1 MIKLDVDFVQRIK
14 VCGLFFLQ
22 SYKIITGTMLSLF
35 IPQNCDGQICSFQQN
50 LENKERYH
58 QISLSWNTM
67 TMISFIA
74 LYNYEL
80 KRENWSIKYLDIDND
95 KPDNALKE
103 VIVKHKK
110 LDKQMDSLNLI
121 YYNIVKVT
129 LFMNFINIGI
139 VVKILNNNYHS
150 QSTISCFVSFTLLIL
165 MKLYNSFNVA
175 YQSVKHDKMTSA
187 YMSEFVSFNV
197 LDKDYLESL
206 DVTKKD
212 KYDDDDDHDDI
223 SKPEDIIPI
232 VNNE

>member
-1 MIKLDVDFVQRIK
+1 MIKFDVDMVQRIK

-35 IPQNCDGQICSFQQN
+35 IPQNCDGQICTLQQN
-50 LENKERYH
+50 LENNERYH

-74 LYNYEL
+74 LYIYEL

-95 KPDNALKE
+95 KPDNELKQ
-103 VIVKHKK
+103 VIIKHEK
-110 LDKQMDSLNLI
+110 LDKHMDSLNLR
-121 YYNIVKVT
+121 YYNIVKVN
-129 LFMNFINIGI
+129 LFMNFVNIGI
-139 VVKILNNNYHS
+139 VIKILNNNYHS
-150 QSTISCFVSFTLLIL
+150 QSTISCFISFTLLIL

-175 YQSVKHDKMTSA
+175 YQSVKHDKMMSA

-197 LDKDYLESL
+197 LDKDYIETL
-206 DVTKKD
+206 DITKKD
-212 KYDDDDDHDDI
+212 DKDNTDDTR
-223 SKPEDIIPI
+223 PEDIIPI

>member
-1 MIKLDVDFVQRIK
+1 
-14 VCGLFFLQ
+14 
-22 SYKIITGTMLSLF
+22 
-35 IPQNCDGQICSFQQN
+35 
-50 LENKERYH
+50 
-58 QISLSWNTM
+58 
-67 TMISFIA
+67 
-74 LYNYEL
+74 
-80 KRENWSIKYLDIDND
+80 
-95 KPDNALKE
+95 
-103 VIVKHKK
+103 
-110 LDKQMDSLNLI
+110 MDSLNLI

-212 KYDDDDDHDDI
+212 KYDDDDNDDI

>member
-58 QISLSWNTM
+58 QISLGWNTM
-67 TMISFIA
+67 TMISFVA
-74 LYNYEL
+74 LYIYEL

-95 KPDNALKE
+95 KPDNALKK
-103 VIVKHKK
+103 VIVKHEK
-110 LDKQMDSLNLI
+110 LDKHMDSLNLI
-121 YYNIVKVT
+121 YYNIVKVA

-150 QSTISCFVSFTLLIL
+150 QSTISCFISFTLLIL
-165 MKLYNSFNVA
+165 MKLYNSFNV
-175 YQSVKHDKMTSA
+175 
-187 YMSEFVSFNV
+187 
-197 LDKDYLESL
+197 
-206 DVTKKD
+206 
-212 KYDDDDDHDDI
+212 
-223 SKPEDIIPI
+223 
-232 VNNE
+232 